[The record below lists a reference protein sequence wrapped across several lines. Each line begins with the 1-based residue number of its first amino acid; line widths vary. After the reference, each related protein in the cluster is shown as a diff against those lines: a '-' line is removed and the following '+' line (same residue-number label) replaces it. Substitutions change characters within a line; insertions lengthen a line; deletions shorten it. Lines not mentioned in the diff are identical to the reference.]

1 MKTINIFLLVL
12 FSILYINISKA
23 KAIKETES
31 EWNTDIAEEDVIDV
45 EEDYVKSFEGVEEV
59 SSYKAVPEEE
69 TEIVEEEEVSDLL
82 LRETTYG
89 PVIGNSENNDKVL
102 VWYNIPYA
110 SAPVGKLRWEAP
122 VDPKPW
128 KEALNC
134 TAPGE
139 IALQMSDDKVVGTED
154 CLNLDVYSTPKA
166 KKLPVMVYIH
176 GGNNQTGHSRELIG
190 NEIVLRNNCI
200 YISINYRLG
209 IFGFNSLPALHTKKG
224 STGNY
229 ALLDMAKALDWI
241 KENAERF
248 GGDSDNITITG
259 FSAGGRDVMAMLIS
273 PLFTNKFHKAIVFS
287 GGMTVADVDDSVKRT
302 ASVLAPLAVEDKVAS
317 SEAKAK
323 EWLMTDSK
331 EVKEWLYSVS
341 SERLVSLMGNAG
353 IRMSVFPHLFNDDVV
368 IPKEGFSTTKWNSV
382 PVIMLTGSTE
392 FSFFNFGASIWYIP
406 TAFEAGPKDQTAAND
421 FSVHYGSEM
430 YRIFNAQSSAEK
442 MFDQYKD
449 DIYLCQVDFGSEYS
463 DYVIPGVGSFHG
475 VFIPMLASE
484 HGYAGMYDFKSEAY
498 QAMATVFNKQLK
510 SFLEDGNPNGEDLPF
525 WKKWTPKHPVS
536 MVLDAID
543 NKSSAQCK
551 DVSTSFEKLI
561 AEMEADTSVTEQ
573 GKSLVISKVL
583 NGRWFSEP
591 LDQHFKNPSLW
602 K

>member
-1 MKTINIFLLVL
+1 
-12 FSILYINISKA
+12 
-23 KAIKETES
+23 
-31 EWNTDIAEEDVIDV
+31 
-45 EEDYVKSFEGVEEV
+45 
-59 SSYKAVPEEE
+59 
-69 TEIVEEEEVSDLL
+69 
-82 LRETTYG
+82 
-89 PVIGNSENNDKVL
+89 
-102 VWYNIPYA
+102 
-110 SAPVGKLRWEAP
+110 VGKLRWEAP

-128 KEALNC
+128 KEPLNC

-154 CLNLDVYSTPKA
+154 CLNLDVYSTPTA

-190 NEIVLRNNCI
+190 NEIVLKNNCI

-241 KENAERF
+241 KENAEKF

-273 PLFTNKFHKAIVFS
+273 PLFANKFHKAIVFS
-287 GGMTVADVDDSVKRT
+287 GGMTVADIDDSIKRT
-302 ASVLAPLAVEDKVAS
+302 ASVLAPLAVHDKVAS
-317 SEAKAK
+317 SEEKAK

-341 SERLVSLMGNAG
+341 SERLCALMGNAG

-406 TAFEAGPKDQTAAND
+406 TAFEAGPKDQAAANA

-442 MFDQYKD
+442 MYDQYKD

-463 DYVIPGVGSFHG
+463 DYMIPGVGSFHG

-484 HGYAGMYDFKSEAY
+484 HGYAGMYDFKSKAY

-510 SFLEDGNPNGEDLPF
+510 FFLENGNPNGEDLPE
-525 WKKWTPKHPVS
+525 WKKWTPKHSVS
-536 MVLDAID
+536 MVLDAVD
-543 NKSSAQCK
+543 NKSSAKCK
-551 DVSTSFEKLI
+551 DVSTSFDKLI
-561 AEMEADTSVTEQ
+561 AEMEADTSVTKQ
-573 GKSLVISKVL
+573 GKSLVIGSVL

-591 LDQHFKNPSLW
+591 LDKHFKNPSLW